1 MDVLN
6 PSPAYCVPQTMWLT
20 YRVIMAHPDL
30 SHTEILDFVT
40 PETMRP
46 RTPGNGAHASRA
58 LAALRDFGLV
68 HVSEDG
74 LHQADKLADS
84 AEFLRILRY
93 RLLAPPESFDASFEG
108 APSLRLG
115 LIWLMRQAPFVPL
128 DWAHVQ
134 TANRTQLFT
143 NDTRFN
149 AFRPWSIAL
158 GIGMPAL
165 AAMVEGAKQKATGE
179 KLVPDPTHAVADV
192 ILRPVTGQIPRGEQ
206 IPIQQ
211 LLEFLRTELPVLPG
225 HPSAT
230 YDGIADDPD
239 NGLRAVGLALTSAEA
254 RGILTMTYQA
264 DPSGVMALPDAQDAG
279 HDRFVSAVTIKEVTP

>member
-20 YRVIMAHPDL
+20 YRVIMEHPDL
-30 SHTEILDFVT
+30 SQAQILDFVT
-40 PETMRP
+40 PRTMRP
-46 RTPGNGAHASRA
+46 GTPGNGAHASRA
-58 LAALRDFGLV
+58 LAALHEFGLV
-68 HVSEDG
+68 RVSGDG
-74 LHQADKLADS
+74 LYQADKLADS

-93 RLLAPPESFDASFEG
+93 RLLAPPQTFDANFDG

-115 LIWLMRQAPFVPL
+115 LIWLMRQSPFVPL
-128 DWAHVQ
+128 DWGYVQ
-134 TANRTQLFT
+134 TTNRTQLFT

-158 GIGMPAL
+158 GMGMPAL
-165 AAMVEGAKQKATGE
+165 AAMVEGANQKTTGE
-179 KLVPDPTHAVADV
+179 KIVPDPTQAVTDV
-192 ILRPVTGQIPRGEQ
+192 ILHPVTGQIPRGEQ

-211 LLEFLRTELPVLPG
+211 LLEFLRGELPVLPG

-230 YDGIADDPD
+230 YNGITDDPD

-264 DPSGVMALPDAQDAG
+264 DPSGVMALPDARDAG
-279 HDRFVSAVTIKEVTP
+279 HDRFVSAVKIKEVTQ